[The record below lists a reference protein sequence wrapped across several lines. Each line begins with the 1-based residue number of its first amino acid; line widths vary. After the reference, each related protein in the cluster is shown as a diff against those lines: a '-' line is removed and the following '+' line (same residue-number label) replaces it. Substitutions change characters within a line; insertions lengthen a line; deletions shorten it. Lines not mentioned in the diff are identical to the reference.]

1 MESGKNVDDEK
12 MPMVLRLL
20 QYREPVTGLPAL
32 QDKDIVAE
40 VLGHTYVSP
49 SVSKTTMEIDMAFSI
64 AGTDTTAITLSYFC
78 WELGRRP
85 DIVEK
90 LRAEL
95 DTVMHD
101 SMDVPDIAVLQ
112 SLPYLNAFLK
122 EGERGGNDIVF
133 KNPR

>member
-1 MESGKNVDDEK
+1 M
-12 MPMVLRLL
+12 
-20 QYREPVTGLPAL
+20 
-32 QDKDIVAE
+32 
-40 VLGHTYVSP
+40 
-49 SVSKTTMEIDMAFSI
+49 
-64 AGTDTTAITLSYFC
+64 TAQI
-78 WELGRRP
+78 GRRP